1 MKSIYLTVM
10 MLCATT
16 TLHAS
21 ERAGSEIADS
31 PDLTGDAGILFW
43 TPEQQVTGYSSI
55 ADLYPTRQ
63 IQGRSSPS
71 VLPEKLTSLDRFTY
85 QLGGQ
90 ALTIADYM
98 QNQRTAGLLVIH
110 NGVLKVEALRLG
122 TSTAKAMGFFFGHK
136 ICCQHAVR
144 AAIRMASSNL

>member
-63 IQGRSSPS
+63 IQGRSSP
-71 VLPEKLTSLDRFTY
+71 PFCPK
-85 QLGGQ
+85 
-90 ALTIADYM
+90 
-98 QNQRTAGLLVIH
+98 N
-110 NGVLKVEALRLG
+110 
-122 TSTAKAMGFFFGHK
+122 
-136 ICCQHAVR
+136 
-144 AAIRMASSNL
+144 